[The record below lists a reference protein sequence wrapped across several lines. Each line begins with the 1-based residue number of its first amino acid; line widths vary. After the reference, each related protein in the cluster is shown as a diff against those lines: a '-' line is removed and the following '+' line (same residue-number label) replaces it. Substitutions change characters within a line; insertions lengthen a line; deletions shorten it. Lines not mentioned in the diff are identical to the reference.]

1 VRQRIAINDESGR
14 VLWSRSMLE
23 PIDLWRVIKFSRIL
37 PTSTLTASD
46 QHVPM
51 RPSLAFAPRTRQCG
65 APAWPLPS

>member
-51 RPSLAFAPRTRQCG
+51 RPS
-65 APAWPLPS
+65 S